1 MTTNFHTPV
10 LLQETLDFL
19 AVRPGGKYIDAT
31 VGGGGHTAAILEK
44 GGEVLAIDADSDAV
58 RFVRDRFTA
67 ELAGKHPKLKIVQGN
82 FKNIEQLARGH
93 EFGEVAG
100 IIFDLGMSSWQIDG
114 SGRGFSYLKNEPL
127 DMRMGPALSVTAGD
141 LLSGLTE
148 KELNDLLFRFAEE
161 KRSRAIA
168 RAIIRARTLRPFR
181 STRELSGL
189 LAWVELRKPDDFW
202 SWYGSTFTKS
212 PGGFGSF
219 DRRARVFQALRVVVN
234 DELGSLK
241 LALPRALSILA
252 VGGRLVVLSFHSLE
266 DRVVKIFGRETA
278 AQGSSLAIL
287 TPKPLRAQEGE
298 LRENPR
304 ARSAMLRVFERKE

>member
-44 GGEVLAIDADSDAV
+44 GGEVLAIDADPDAV
-58 RFVRDRFTA
+58 RFVRDRFAA
-67 ELAGKHPKLKIVQGN
+67 ELTGKHPKLKIVQGN

>member
-19 AVRPGGKYIDAT
+19 NVRPGEKYIDAT

-44 GGEVLAIDADSDAV
+44 GGEVLAIDADPGAIS
-58 RFVRDRFTA
+58 FVQDRFAA
-67 ELAGKHPKLKIVQGN
+67 ELKIKNSRLRIVRGN
-82 FKNIEQLARGH
+82 FKNIDQLAKEC
-93 EFGEVAG
+93 EFVDVSG
-100 IIFDLGMSSWQIDG
+100 ILFDLGMSSWQIES
-114 SGRGFSYLKNEPL
+114 SGRGFSFLKNELL
-127 DMRMGPALSVTAGD
+127 DMRMDPTLSVTAGD

-148 KELNDLLFRFAEE
+148 KELNDLFSRFAEE

-168 RAIIRARTLRPFR
+168 RAVVRARTLRPFR
-181 STRELSGL
+181 STQELAGL
-189 LAWVELRKPDDFW
+189 LAWVELRRPDDFW
-202 SWYGSTFTKS
+202 SWYGSTFTKN
-212 PGGFGSF
+212 PGEFGSF

-266 DRVVKIFGRETA
+266 DRVVKVFGREA
-278 AQGSSLAIL
+278 AVRGSSLEIL
-287 TPKPLRAQEGE
+287 TPKPLRAQESE
-298 LRENPR
+298 VKENSR
-304 ARSAMLRVFERKE
+304 ARSAMLRAFEKKE